1 MGSVFEL
8 LRKYEKKGDC
18 AHSSVT
24 QQMIKEAEERLG
36 GKLAEAYKKFL
47 LEFGFGGLDGIE
59 TLGITKNGQMVVVD
73 TTLELRTL
81 GMPKNLI
88 AIEDCDEWFYCIEN
102 ESQRVV
108 SWSIEDGNDYRES
121 YSDFEAYL
129 QDRANDAIDNL

>member
-1 MGSVFEL
+1 MDSVFDL
-8 LRKYEKKGDC
+8 LRKYEKKGDF

-36 GKLAEAYKKFL
+36 GKLTEAYKKFL

-59 TLGITKNGQMVVVD
+59 TLGIAKNGRMVVVD

>member
-1 MGSVFEL
+1 
-8 LRKYEKKGDC
+8 
-18 AHSSVT
+18 
-24 QQMIKEAEERLG
+24 MIKEAEERLG
-36 GKLAEAYKKFL
+36 AKLTEAYKKFL

-59 TLGITKNGQMVVVD
+59 TLGIAKNGRMVVVD